1 LWAALSNI
9 NLSFVFCFLGA
20 KSATDL
26 SRTDIRFKEI
36 EIEEFAGFSC
46 HDRVIVAR
54 LHLTFLSCR
63 VTMGF
68 FYTVYKK
75 FKEKKS
81 KGNLKYQT
89 T

>member
-1 LWAALSNI
+1 MLFDKD

-26 SRTDIRFKEI
+26 SRTDMRFNEI
-36 EIEEFAGFSC
+36 EREELSC
-46 HDRVIVAR
+46 HDIVIVAR
-54 LHLTFLSCR
+54 LHRTFLNCR

-81 KGNLKYQT
+81 IGNLK
-89 T
+89 